1 MATNGKSAN
10 GANGKH
16 APIAAGADGAG
27 GADDPD
33 SEELTFE
40 PFDRGEAPCPDAPA
54 HVLEL
59 VASCQRMVS
68 AAVGVPLDGTSDT
81 LPLLDHYVG
90 GAREELDAKPELQAV
105 IERSVGAYFGE
116 IVRQLYGGFWR
127 AEGDPESW
135 RVCLSSVYL
144 AFNPLGVARE
154 ALANDHAEG
163 WHAHAKVEE
172 SYEPFVKARLDAFGD
187 IDADEFFLPSSRWD
201 ALEVVVSVVKERMI
215 HDEEAHGFF
224 ELADYDDEEA

>member
-1 MATNGKSAN
+1 MKAMATNGKSAN

-16 APIAAGADGAG
+16 APGAGPEAEDADG
-27 GADDPD
+27 
-33 SEELTFE
+33 EELTFE

-90 GAREELDAKPELQAV
+90 GARAELEAKPELQAV

-172 SYEPFVKARLDAFGD
+172 AYEPFVKARLDAFGD